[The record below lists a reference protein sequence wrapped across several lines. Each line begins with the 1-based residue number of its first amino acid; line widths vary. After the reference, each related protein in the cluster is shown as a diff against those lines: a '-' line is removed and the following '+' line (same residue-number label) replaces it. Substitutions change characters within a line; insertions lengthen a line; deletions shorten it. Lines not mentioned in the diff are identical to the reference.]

1 MARFDPARAA
11 GRWVK
16 AVKDGALTDRAKRGA
31 AALKAEYDAGRQ
43 GDDRPVEPIWPT
55 AAQQVDAVMTRLRS
69 LRRTPPAPTPAP
81 MPAADSEAE
90 EVAEALNQV
99 DWAAVRAETA
109 RRSGDAARAM
119 KAMAA
124 QVDWAKV
131 QPVAA
136 QVSSALIAAVASGR
150 LPVGGR
156 LTTTVARAIV
166 DQGGLAQRVAA
177 TLPEPPPDFRDAIDT
192 TATEAN

>member
-1 MARFDPARAA
+1 VTRFDPARTA

-16 AVKDGALTDRAKRGA
+16 AVKDGVLTDRAKQGA

-43 GDDRPVEPIWPT
+43 GDDRPVEPIWP
-55 AAQQVDAVMTRLRS
+55 APAQQLDAVMAKLRS
-69 LRRTPPAPTPAP
+69 VRRTPPAPDTELD
-81 MPAADSEAE
+81 ADAE
-90 EVAEALNQV
+90 EVASALGTV
-99 DWAAVRAETA
+99 DWGQVKAETA
-109 RRSGDAARAM
+109 RRTGDAARAM
-119 KAMAA
+119 KAMAD

-156 LTTTVARAIV
+156 LTSTVARAIV
-166 DQGGLAQRVAA
+166 DQGGLAQRVGQ
-177 TLPEPPPDFRDAIDT
+177 TVDSLPPDFRQVIET
-192 TATEAN
+192 TASDAN

>member
-1 MARFDPARAA
+1 VARFDPARTA

-16 AVKDGALTDRAKRGA
+16 AVKDGVLTDRAKQGA

-43 GDDRPVEPIWPT
+43 GDDRPVESIWPT
-55 AAQQVDAVMTRLRS
+55 PAQQLDAVMAKLRS
-69 LRRTPPAPTPAP
+69 LRRTPPAPDTELD
-81 MPAADSEAE
+81 ADAQ
-90 EVAEALNQV
+90 EVASALGTV
-99 DWAAVRAETA
+99 DWGQVKAETA
-109 RRSGDAARAM
+109 RRTGDAARAM
-119 KAMAA
+119 KAMAD

-156 LTTTVARAIV
+156 LTSTVARAIV
-166 DQGGLAQRVAA
+166 DQGGLAQRVGQ
-177 TLPEPPPDFRDAIDT
+177 TVDSLPPDFRQVIDT
-192 TATEAN
+192 TSTEAN

>member
-1 MARFDPARAA
+1 VARFDSARTA

-16 AVKDGALTDRAKRGA
+16 AVKDGVLTERAKQGA

-43 GDDRPVEPIWPT
+43 GDDRPVESIWPT
-55 AAQQVDAVMTRLRS
+55 PAQQLDAVMAKLRS
-69 LRRTPPAPTPAP
+69 LRRTPPAPDTELDIDAQ
-81 MPAADSEAE
+81 
-90 EVAEALNQV
+90 EVASALGTV
-99 DWAAVRAETA
+99 DWSQVKAETA
-109 RRSGDAARAM
+109 RRTGDAARAM
-119 KAMAA
+119 KAMAD

-156 LTTTVARAIV
+156 LTSTVARAIV
-166 DQGGLAQRVAA
+166 DQGGLAQRVGQ
-177 TLPEPPPDFRDAIDT
+177 TVESLPPDFREVIDT

>member
-1 MARFDPARAA
+1 VTRFDPARTA

-16 AVKDGALTDRAKRGA
+16 AVKDGVLTDRAKQGA

-43 GDDRPVEPIWPT
+43 GDDRPVEPIWP
-55 AAQQVDAVMTRLRS
+55 APAQQLDAVMAKLRS
-69 LRRTPPAPTPAP
+69 LRRTPPAPDTELD
-81 MPAADSEAE
+81 ADAE
-90 EVAEALNQV
+90 EVASALGSV
-99 DWAAVRAETA
+99 DWGQVKAETA
-109 RRSGDAARAM
+109 RRTGDAARAM
-119 KAMAA
+119 KAMAD

-156 LTTTVARAIV
+156 LTSTVARAIV
-166 DQGGLAQRVAA
+166 DQGGLAQRVGQ
-177 TLPEPPPDFRDAIDT
+177 TVDSLPPDFRQVIET
-192 TATEAN
+192 TASDAN